1 MLLWLIFAALTAGT
15 LTAVLWPLLRG
26 PASAAATGD
35 GDAAVY
41 DDQLKEID
49 ADLDRGLISAADAKA
64 ARTEISRRLLAAADE
79 AQANKSA
86 ARSPGGSSRML
97 ALACALLCLP
107 VLSLVLYLSF
117 GSPGLPGRPLAA
129 RMQAPVDSQKIAAL
143 IARVEAR
150 LREHPEDGQGWDV
163 IAPVYL
169 KHQRFQDAAQAYQ
182 NALRLLGENT
192 RRLEGYGE
200 ALALASNGIVTDQ
213 ARRALEAALAQDAS
227 LLKARFWLAVAK
239 EQDGLF
245 GEAAAAWRDMLERGD
260 ENAPWRP
267 MIEGRLQMADARA
280 ASGGAPQAQMQKPSQ
295 GPAAGPEQPGPSAG
309 DVEAAKQMTPAER
322 TAMINQMVEGLA
334 ARLAEDGND
343 LNGWSRLVR
352 AYVVLGKRQQ
362 ATKALSDARRNF
374 AGDPNA
380 LAALNALAKDLDLQG

>member
-15 LTAVLWPLLRG
+15 LTAVLWPLMRG
-26 PASAAATGD
+26 SADMAQKST

-41 DDQLKEID
+41 DDQLKEIE
-49 ADLDRGLISAADAKA
+49 ADLDRGLISAEDAEA
-64 ARTEISRRLLAAADE
+64 ARTEVSRRLLAAADE
-79 AQANKSA
+79 TKASKRA
-86 ARSPGGSSRML
+86 GGAPDNNSRML
-97 ALACALLCLP
+97 ALVCAVICLP

-143 IARVEAR
+143 VARVEAR

-169 KHQRFQDAAQAYQ
+169 KHQRFQDAAHAYQ
-182 NALRLLGENT
+182 QALRLLGEDT

-200 ALALASNGIVTDQ
+200 AVALASNGIVTDQ
-213 ARRALEAALAQDAS
+213 ARRALEAALSRDAS

-239 EQDGLF
+239 EQDGLHE
-245 GEAAAAWRDMLERGD
+245 EAAAAWREMLERGD
-260 ENAPWRP
+260 ENAPWRT
-267 MIEGRLQMADARA
+267 MIEERLRMADAKV
-280 ASGGAPQAQMQKPSQ
+280 SGGAPQAQ
-295 GPAAGPEQPGPSAG
+295 AASPGQPGPSAEE
-309 DVEAAKQMTPAER
+309 VEAAKQMKPGER
-322 TAMINQMVEGLA
+322 AAMINQMVEGLA

-343 LNGWSRLVR
+343 LNGWRRLVR

-362 ATKALSDARRNF
+362 ATEALTDARRNF
-374 AGDPNA
+374 AGNPEA
-380 LAALNALAKDLDLQG
+380 LASLNALAKDLGLQG

>member
-15 LTAVLWPLLRG
+15 LTAVLWPLMRG
-26 PASAAATGD
+26 SADMAAKST

-41 DDQLKEID
+41 DDQLKEIE

-79 AQANKSA
+79 AQTKTQAGWAPDNN
-86 ARSPGGSSRML
+86 SRML
-97 ALACALLCLP
+97 ALGCAVICLP

-129 RMQAPVDSQKIAAL
+129 RMQAPVDSQRIAAL
-143 IARVEAR
+143 VARVEAR

-169 KHQRFQDAAQAYQ
+169 KHQRFQDAVHAYQ
-182 NALRLLGENT
+182 QALRLLGEDT

-200 ALALASNGIVTDQ
+200 ALALSSNGIVTDP
-213 ARRALEAALAQDAS
+213 ARRALEAALSRDAS

-239 EQDGLF
+239 EQDGLHE
-245 GEAAAAWRDMLERGD
+245 EAADAWREMLERGD
-260 ENAPWRP
+260 ENAPWRA
-267 MIEGRLQMADARA
+267 MIEDRLRIADART
-280 ASGGAPQAQMQKPSQ
+280 SGDPPQAQVASPQ
-295 GPAAGPEQPGPSAG
+295 QPGPSAG
-309 DVEAAKQMTPAER
+309 DVEAAKQMSPAER

-334 ARLAEDGND
+334 ARLAEEGND
-343 LNGWSRLVR
+343 LNGWQRLVR

-362 ATKALSDARRNF
+362 ASKALTDARRNF
-374 AGDPNA
+374 AADPEA

>member
-26 PASAAATGD
+26 SAGAAATGS

-41 DDQLKEID
+41 DDQLKEIE

-79 AQANKSA
+79 AQANERA
-86 ARSPGGSSRML
+86 ARAPASSSRVL
-97 ALACALLCLP
+97 ALGCALLCLP
-107 VLSLVLYLSF
+107 VLSLILYLSL

-143 IARVEAR
+143 VARVEAR
-150 LREHPEDGQGWDV
+150 LREHPQDGQGWDV

-169 KHQRFQDAAQAYQ
+169 KHQRFQEAAQAYQ
-182 NALRLLGENT
+182 HALRLLGEDT

-200 ALALASNGIVTDQ
+200 SLALASNGIVTEQ
-213 ARRALEAALAQDAS
+213 ARRALEAALARDAS

-239 EQDGLF
+239 EQDGLYR
-245 GEAAAAWRDMLERGD
+245 EAAAAWRDMLERGD

-280 ASGGAPQAQMQKPSQ
+280 ASGGAPQAQ
-295 GPAAGPEQPGPSAG
+295 AGSPEQPGPSAG
-309 DVEAAKQMTPAER
+309 DVEAAKRMAPAER
-322 TAMINQMVEGLA
+322 AAMINQMVEGLA

-343 LNGWSRLVR
+343 LNGWRRLVR

-362 ATKALSDARRNF
+362 AAKALSDARRNF
-374 AGDPNA
+374 AGDPEA
-380 LAALNALAKDLDLQG
+380 LGALNALAKDLDLQG

>member
-26 PASAAATGD
+26 SPGAAATGS

-41 DDQLKEID
+41 DDQLKEIE

-79 AQANKSA
+79 AQANERA
-86 ARSPGGSSRML
+86 ARAPASSSRVL
-97 ALACALLCLP
+97 ALGCALLCLP
-107 VLSLVLYLSF
+107 VLSLILYLSL

-143 IARVEAR
+143 VARVEAR
-150 LREHPEDGQGWDV
+150 LREHPQDGQGWDV

-169 KHQRFQDAAQAYQ
+169 KHQRFQEAAQAYQ
-182 NALRLLGENT
+182 HALRLLGEDT

-200 ALALASNGIVTDQ
+200 SLALASNGIVTEQ
-213 ARRALEAALAQDAS
+213 ARRALEAALARDAS

-239 EQDGLF
+239 EQDGLYR
-245 GEAAAAWRDMLERGD
+245 EAAAAWRDMLERAD

-280 ASGGAPQAQMQKPSQ
+280 SGGAQQAQ
-295 GPAAGPEQPGPSAG
+295 AGSPEQPGPSAG
-309 DVEAAKQMTPAER
+309 DVEAAKRMAPAER
-322 TAMINQMVEGLA
+322 AAMINQMVEGLA

-343 LNGWSRLVR
+343 LNGWRRLVR

-362 ATKALSDARRNF
+362 AAKALSDARRNF
-374 AGDPNA
+374 AGDPEA
-380 LAALNALAKDLDLQG
+380 LGALNALAKDLDLQG

>member
-26 PASAAATGD
+26 SADGAAKSA

-41 DDQLKEID
+41 DDQLKEIE

-64 ARTEISRRLLAAADE
+64 ARTEVSRRLLAAADE
-79 AQANKSA
+79 AQANERA
-86 ARSPGGSSRML
+86 ARAPASSSRVL
-97 ALACALLCLP
+97 ALGCALLCLP
-107 VLSLVLYLSF
+107 VLSLILYLSF

-129 RMQAPVDSQKIAAL
+129 RLQAPVDSQKITAL
-143 IARVEAR
+143 VARVEAR

-169 KHQRFQDAAQAYQ
+169 KHQRFQEAAQAYQ
-182 NALRLLGENT
+182 HALRLLGEDT

-200 ALALASNGIVTDQ
+200 ALALASNGIVTEQ
-213 ARRALEAALAQDAS
+213 ARGALEAALARDAS

-239 EQDGLF
+239 EQDGLYR
-245 GEAAAAWRDMLERGD
+245 EAAAAWRDMLERGD

-280 ASGGAPQAQMQKPSQ
+280 ASGGAPQGQVQRPPQAQ
-295 GPAAGPEQPGPSAG
+295 AASPEQPGPSAG
-309 DVEAAKQMTPAER
+309 DVEAAKRMAPAER
-322 TAMINQMVEGLA
+322 AAMINQMVEGLA
-334 ARLAEDGND
+334 ARLAHDGSD
-343 LNGWSRLVR
+343 LNGWRRLVR

-362 ATKALSDARRNF
+362 AAKALSDARRNF
-374 AGDPNA
+374 AGDPEA